1 MTWRKIL
8 LILAAGALVLTLLLL
23 KFIAWEALVTLLF
36 LLGIMVSPI
45 ISQLLQIAKARLTP
59 TPHYQPSPEQPPLK
73 STYQQGYKEQTPA
86 NSVSWPYRIQG
97 NAQTKQVPPCAWDQ
111 PHMATPQQPPPLH
124 HTHPI

>member
-73 STYQQGYKEQTPA
+73 STYQQGYQEQTPA
-86 NSVSWPYRIQG
+86 NPMSWPYRTQVHD
-97 NAQTKQVPPCAWDQ
+97 QPKQARRCAWDHPQ
-111 PHMATPQQPPPLH
+111 MATREPDPPLVQ
-124 HTHPI
+124 